1 MRVPLRHQ
9 EKCLTDSL
17 LEWRR
22 EFPILDKTVYLISHS
37 LGAMPRATY
46 DRLHEY
52 AEAWATRGVRA
63 WAEGWWDMPVT
74 VGNEVGRIIGAH
86 PGTVVMHQNVSI
98 CQSLIL
104 SCFLPPPENSKR
116 NKIVYSE
123 LNFPSVMYVYEAHAR
138 AHGLRIETVKSD
150 DGITVPLERM
160 LAAIDE
166 ETLLVPMSHVVYKSA
181 FLQNA
186 KAIIERAH
194 EVGAM
199 VVLDVY
205 QSAGTVPFSVKD
217 LHVDFATGGS
227 VKWLCGGPGA
237 GYLYVRPDLISTLE
251 PKTTGWMAHDAPF
264 AFETELRYA
273 RNVTRF
279 LHGSPAIPALY
290 AAESGYKIINEIS
303 VPAIREKSVRQ
314 TQSLIELAEAA
325 GFRVTSPRDPE
336 QRGGTITVWDENAAA
351 ITKELIRR
359 EFIVDYRPGAGVRIS
374 PHFYTKDEELELV
387 INEMKK
393 VRDTRAF
400 ANETVG
406 AAF

>member
-1 MRVPLRHQ
+1 M
-9 EKCLTDSL
+9 TDEL
-17 LEWRR
+17 LKWRS

-37 LGAMPRATY
+37 LGAMPRETY
-46 DRLHEY
+46 ARLNDY
-52 AEAWATRGVRA
+52 AETWATRGVRA

-74 VGNEVGRIIGAH
+74 TGNEIARIIGAE
-86 PGTVVMHQNVSI
+86 PGSVAMHQNVSI

-104 SCFLPPPENSKR
+104 SCFDPTPKR

-138 AHGLRIETVKSD
+138 NDKLRIETVASD
-150 DGITVPLERM
+150 DGITVPLERF
-160 LAAIDE
+160 LDAIDE
-166 ETLLVPMSHVVYKSA
+166 DTLLVPFSHVLFKSG

-186 KAIIERAH
+186 KAITERAH

-199 VVLDVY
+199 VVLDSY
-205 QSAGTVPFSVKD
+205 QSAGTVPFSVKE
-217 LHVDFATGGS
+217 LNVDFATGGS

-237 GYLYVRPDLISTLE
+237 GYLYVRPDLQQQLQ
-251 PKTTGWMAHDAPF
+251 PKTTGWMAHEQPF

-273 RNVTRF
+273 PGITRF

-290 AAESGYKIINEIS
+290 AAQSGYRIINEIG
-303 VPAIREKSVRQ
+303 VERIREKSVRQ
-314 TQSLIELAEAA
+314 TMRLIALAEEA
-325 GFRVTSPRDPE
+325 GFRVTSPKSAAD
-336 QRGGTITVWDENAAA
+336 RGGTITVWHEAAAA

-387 INEMKK
+387 IEEMKNI
-393 VRDTRAF
+393 RDARAYDQI
-400 ANETVG
+400 EKVG